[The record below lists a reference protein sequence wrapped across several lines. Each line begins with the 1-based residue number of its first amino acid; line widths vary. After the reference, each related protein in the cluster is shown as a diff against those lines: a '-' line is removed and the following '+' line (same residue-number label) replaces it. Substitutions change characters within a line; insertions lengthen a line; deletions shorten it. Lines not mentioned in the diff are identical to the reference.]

1 MEPGVLLHRDL
12 RIDPAEADHLL
23 ASAVLQL
30 LPLASHGALSLVQ
43 HPEILLDEAIGDLA
57 EGCVDIFKEIRLAVG
72 YVLAQKRKDLA
83 LVGAEHHLVEGH
95 VSVLFLR
102 LFPVADVA
110 ADEQEDGERHHHAG
124 SHESADVHQ
133 HRHEEAENK
142 GRSGGDEPASDDGD
156 HAGDSVDGALTAPR
170 AVGQRGTH
178 GYHECD
184 VSC

>member
-12 RIDPAEADHLL
+12 RVNFTEPDHLL
-23 ASAVLQL
+23 TSAVLQL

-102 LFPVADVA
+102 LFLVADVA
-110 ADEQEDGERHHHAG
+110 ADEQEDRERHHDAG
-124 SHESADVHQ
+124 GDESADVHQ
-133 HRHEEAENK
+133 HSHEEAENE
-142 GRSGGDEPASDDGD
+142 GCSGCDEPASDDGD
-156 HAGDSVDGALTAPR
+156 DTSHSIDSALSSPGT
-170 AVGQRGTH
+170 VGQRGTH
-178 GYHECD
+178 RYHECD